1 MAIQHNQR
9 SIVDFR
15 SRLKGGGARANLFEV
30 QMAFP
35 NFAQANTETL
45 NDIPFLVKAAEIP
58 ASTIGN
64 IPVPFRGRVLPIAGD
79 RTFAPW
85 TVTII
90 NDTNFRLR
98 DVMERW
104 SDGINDI
111 QTAQG
116 ATNPEVYQTKA
127 TVLQL
132 GRGRDV
138 STKQTANQKIP
149 ILRQYDFVGIYP
161 NDVSAIP
168 LDHGA
173 TDTIEEFQV
182 TFNYLYYE
190 VRGKED
196 GSKTT
201 LVDATET
208 RAAGQA
214 FDIDFVGGVT

>member
-9 SIVDFR
+9 SIIDFR
-15 SRLKGGGARANLFEV
+15 SRLKGGGARSNLFEV

-35 NFAQANTETL
+35 DFAKPVNEAL

-58 ASTIGN
+58 ASNIGN
-64 IPVPFRGRVLPIAGD
+64 IPVPFRGRILPIAGD
-79 RTFAPW
+79 RTFDPW

-116 ATNPEVYQTKA
+116 TTNPEEYQTKA

-132 GRGRDV
+132 SRGIDTNGKVR
-138 STKQTANQKIP
+138 SNSNIP
-149 ILRQYDFVGIYP
+149 ILREYDFIGIYP
-161 NDVSAIP
+161 NVVSSIP

-173 TDTIEEFQV
+173 TDQIEEFQV

-190 VRGKED
+190 VRGVKD
-196 GSKTT
+196 GTNTKLIDKGETAQ
-201 LVDATET
+201 AT
-208 RAAGQA
+208 
-214 FDIDFVGGVT
+214 

>member
-1 MAIQHNQR
+1 MAIRHNQR

-15 SRLKGGGARANLFEV
+15 SRLKGGGARSNLFEV
-30 QMAFP
+30 QMSFP
-35 NFAQANTETL
+35 DFAKPVSEAL

-58 ASTIGN
+58 ASNIGN
-64 IPVPFRGRVLPIAGD
+64 IPVPFRGRILPIAGD
-79 RTFAPW
+79 RTFDPW

-116 ATNPEVYQTKA
+116 TIDPETYQQTAK
-127 TVLQL
+127 VLQL
-132 GRGRDV
+132 SRGK
-138 STKQTANQKIP
+138 SSNKKITSAADIP
-149 ILRQYDFVGIYP
+149 VLREYDFIGIYP
-161 NDVSAIP
+161 NVVSSIP

-173 TDTIEEFQV
+173 TDQIEEFQV

-190 VRGKED
+190 VRGKDD
-196 GSKTT
+196 GTGTSLIDRGETAQ
-201 LVDATET
+201 AT
-208 RAAGQA
+208 
-214 FDIDFVGGVT
+214 

>member
-1 MAIQHNQR
+1 MAIKHNER

-15 SRLKGGGARANLFEV
+15 SRMKGGGARSNLFEV
-30 QMAFP
+30 QMSFP
-35 NFAQANTETL
+35 DFAKPASEAL

-58 ASTIGN
+58 ASNIGS

-79 RTFAPW
+79 RTFDPW

-116 ATNPEVYQTKA
+116 TIDPETYQQTAK
-127 TVLQL
+127 VLQL
-132 GRGRDV
+132 SRGKSSTTKIV
-138 STKQTANQKIP
+138 SSSDIP
-149 ILRQYDFVGIYP
+149 VLREYDFIGIYP
-161 NDVSAIP
+161 NVVSSIP

-173 TDTIEEFQV
+173 TDQIEEFQV

-190 VRGKED
+190 VRGKKD
-196 GSKTT
+196 GTGTKLIDSG
-201 LVDATET
+201 ET
-208 RAAGQA
+208 AQA
-214 FDIDFVGGVT
+214 NA

>member
-1 MAIQHNQR
+1 MAIRHNQR

-15 SRLKGGGARANLFEV
+15 SRLKGGGARSNLFEV

-35 NFAQANTETL
+35 DFAKPVTEAL

-58 ASTIGN
+58 ASNIGN

-79 RTFAPW
+79 RTFDPW

-116 ATNPEVYQTKA
+116 TIDPETYQQTAK
-127 TVLQL
+127 VLQL
-132 GRGRDV
+132 SRGKSSDKKIT
-138 STKQTANQKIP
+138 SAANIP
-149 ILRQYDFVGIYP
+149 VLREYDFIGIYP
-161 NDVSAIP
+161 NVVSSIP

-173 TDTIEEFQV
+173 TDQIEEFQV
-182 TFNYLYYE
+182 TFNYLSYE
-190 VRGKED
+190 VRGVKD
-196 GSKTT
+196 GTGTKLIDRGETAQ
-201 LVDATET
+201 AT
-208 RAAGQA
+208 
-214 FDIDFVGGVT
+214 

>member
-1 MAIQHNQR
+1 MAIRHNER

-15 SRLKGGGARANLFEV
+15 SRMKGGGARSNLFEV
-30 QMAFP
+30 QMSFP
-35 NFAQANTETL
+35 DFAKPVSEAL

-58 ASTIGN
+58 ASNIGN
-64 IPVPFRGRVLPIAGD
+64 IPVPFRGRILPIAGD
-79 RTFAPW
+79 RTFDPW

-116 ATNPEVYQTKA
+116 TIDPETYQQTAK
-127 TVLQL
+127 VLQL
-132 GRGRDV
+132 SRGK
-138 STKQTANQKIP
+138 SSNKKITSAADIP
-149 ILRQYDFVGIYP
+149 VLREYDFIGIYP
-161 NDVSAIP
+161 NVVSSIP

-173 TDTIEEFQV
+173 TDQIEEFQV

-190 VRGKED
+190 VRGKDD
-196 GSKTT
+196 GTGTSLIDRGETAQ
-201 LVDATET
+201 AT
-208 RAAGQA
+208 
-214 FDIDFVGGVT
+214 

>member
-1 MAIQHNQR
+1 MAIKHNQR

-15 SRLKGGGARANLFEV
+15 SRLKGGGARSNLFEV
-30 QMAFP
+30 QMSFP
-35 NFAQANTETL
+35 SFAVANTETL

-58 ASTIGN
+58 VSNIGN
-64 IPVPFRGRVLPIAGD
+64 IPVPFRGRILPIAGD
-79 RTFAPW
+79 RTFDPW

-116 ATNPEVYQTKA
+116 ATNPEDYQTTA

-132 GRGRDV
+132 SRGPVKGLDRKV
-138 STKQTANQKIP
+138 NSGEEIP
-149 ILRQYDFVGIYP
+149 VLRMYDFIGIYP
-161 NDVSAIP
+161 NDISAIP

-190 VRGKED
+190 VRGVKD
-196 GSKTT
+196 GTNTKLIDKGETAQ
-201 LVDATET
+201 AT
-208 RAAGQA
+208 
-214 FDIDFVGGVT
+214 

>member
-1 MAIQHNQR
+1 MAIRHNQR

-15 SRLKGGGARANLFEV
+15 SRLKGGGARSNLFEV

-35 NFAQANTETL
+35 DFAKPVNEAL

-58 ASTIGN
+58 ASNIGN

-79 RTFAPW
+79 RTFDPW

-116 ATNPEVYQTKA
+116 TTNPEEYQTQAK
-127 TVLQL
+127 VLQL
-132 GRGRDV
+132 SRGIDTNGKV
-138 STKQTANQKIP
+138 WSNSNIP
-149 ILRQYDFVGIYP
+149 ILREYDFIGIYP
-161 NDVSAIP
+161 NVVSSIP

-173 TDTIEEFQV
+173 TDQIEEFQV

-190 VRGKED
+190 VRGKDDET
-196 GSKTT
+196 GTQ
-201 LVDATET
+201 LVDKGET
-208 RAAGQA
+208 NAAGGGN
-214 FDIDFVGGVT
+214 IPLVGDVT